1 MTRADS
7 LQASLGPTAPTGA
20 PMLARDEVQRAVDRL
35 VEECR
40 VECLWFIRPDY
51 LPSTDEERLAILD
64 AIQER
69 STREVFQRAG
79 VLKTWLSR
87 HCSDGSAA
95 S

>member
-1 MTRADS
+1 VTLASPLPAETRPA
-7 LQASLGPTAPTGA
+7 APSGT
-20 PMLARDEVQRAVDRL
+20 PDLARDEVQRAVDRL

-40 VECLWFIRPDY
+40 VECLWYVRPDY

-64 AIQER
+64 AIQQR

>member
-1 MTRADS
+1 MTRAAS
-7 LQASLGPTAPTGA
+7 LQANPGPTAPTGA